1 MKSLKSLNEWSYKT
15 FSDRFVIRKELEQ
28 FLLPKL
34 EICIDNSLGF
44 TVKMFGSF
52 LVDDHELYLKY
63 HRSMQNVTL
72 SMLVKELEA
81 YTVCD
86 GVNPSEM
93 TSKLYHHVVPLN
105 PDLDLDDNEQFHAR
119 DIGERRTVCL
129 FVITLYVNLVKNT
142 YCLQVV
148 VERPRNDGSQDLLM
162 LMLQYLRLTQ
172 RESNSLCRGND

>member
-1 MKSLKSLNEWSYKT
+1 MTKKKPRFGALLTSNMPKKSHETEKPAARPARSVPLSDSSVSACSSRSRSVYYKTFSELCQKMKSLKSLNEWSYKT
-15 FSDRFVIRKELEQ
+15 LSDRLVIRKELEQ

-34 EICIDNSLGF
+34 EICIENSLGF

-63 HRSMQNVTL
+63 HCSMQNVTL

-93 TSKLYHHVVPLN
+93 TSKLYHHVVPTQGILESEG
-105 PDLDLDDNEQFHAR
+105 LFA
-119 DIGERRTVCL
+119 CL
-129 FVITLYVNLVKNT
+129 
-142 YCLQVV
+142 
-148 VERPRNDGSQDLLM
+148 
-162 LMLQYLRLTQ
+162 
-172 RESNSLCRGND
+172 